1 MTARLPGGAAPRAL
15 VFDVQR
21 FSIHDGPGIRTVV
34 FFKGCSLDCA
44 WCQNPEA
51 VEPRPELAYHA
62 ERCLPDCDACLP
74 ACGEQALRP
83 QRAGRVDFARC
94 TACGDCAIACPA
106 QALTLVGRL
115 VTPADLLEEVRRDQA
130 FYASSGGGLT
140 LSGGEPLLQAG
151 FLAHFLPL
159 TRAAGLHVAVET
171 SGNYPFARLEPLL
184 PLIDLILFDLKLADP
199 RRHARHTG
207 RDNRLVLAT
216 LRGLLARGAPLQVRM
231 PVVPGTNTGAD
242 DLTAMAEL
250 LCDLG
255 LRRLVLLPYNHLWEA
270 KLPRLATSR
279 RPLGLV
285 PPPPAFYADLRRD
298 LRARGIE
305 AVECGV

>member
-1 MTARLPGGAAPRAL
+1 MTADPPRAM

-51 VEPRPELAYHA
+51 VEPRPELAYYA
-62 ERCLPDCDACLP
+62 ERCLPDCEACV
-74 ACGEQALRP
+74 ATCAEQALRP

-94 TACGDCAIACPA
+94 TACGDCLDACPA
-106 QALTLVGRL
+106 AALTLVGRRL
-115 VTPADLLEEVRRDQA
+115 TPAALLEEVRRDDA

-140 LSGGEPLLQAG
+140 LSGGEPLLQAD

-159 TRAAGLHVAVET
+159 ARAAGLHVAVET
-171 SGNYPFARLEPLL
+171 AGNYPFARLAPLL
-184 PLIDLILFDLKLADP
+184 PLVDLVLFDLKLAEP

-207 RDNRLVLAT
+207 RDNRLVLGT
-216 LRGLLARGAPLQVRM
+216 LRELLARGAPLQVRM
-231 PVVPGTNTGAD
+231 PVVPGTNTDAAD
-242 DLTAMAEL
+242 LAAMADL
-250 LCDLG
+250 LRDLG
-255 LRRLVLLPYNHLWEA
+255 LRELVLLPYNHLWEA
-270 KLPRLATSR
+270 KLPRLGSAR
-279 RPLGLV
+279 RPLGV
-285 PPPPAFYADLRRD
+285 APPPPAFYADLRRD

-305 AVECGV
+305 AVECGA